1 MTIQKINTFK
11 IALDCVYHD
20 ANLTAYQ
27 LYPEVFQWMKM
38 NNYINHTQSIID
50 IDNRVVKFM
59 TICFDYGAD
68 LGTAANFM
76 VDFYNDIMAIADAF
90 SDGIPDAMRIKK
102 ADRPKTSAFKE
113 MISLN

>member
-59 TICFDYGAD
+59 TICFDYSTN
-68 LGTAANFM
+68 LGTAANTCI
-76 VDFYNDIMAIADAF
+76 DIYNAI
-90 SDGIPDAMRIKK
+90 SEITGMESMRIKK

>member
-11 IALDCVYHD
+11 IALDCLYHD

-38 NNYINHTQSIID
+38 NNYKTKP
-50 IDNRVVKFM
+50 RFVVKCRGKILWNYEIDPDNNFIP
-59 TICFDYGAD
+59 ICFNYG
-68 LGTAANFM
+68 
-76 VDFYNDIMAIADAF
+76 Y
-90 SDGIPDAMRIKK
+90 
-102 ADRPKTSAFKE
+102 DRPKTSAFKE